1 VPRISRR
8 RLPGIRQKVA
18 DQFDLV
24 ITDQAMPGMTGI
36 ELARRMLL
44 IRADIPII
52 LCTGYSSLVDEE
64 VAKQKGIRGFALKPL
79 AKEQIAR
86 LIRKVLHSD

>member
-1 VPRISRR
+1 
-8 RLPGIRQKVA
+8 
-18 DQFDLV
+18 
-24 ITDQAMPGMTGI
+24 MTGI